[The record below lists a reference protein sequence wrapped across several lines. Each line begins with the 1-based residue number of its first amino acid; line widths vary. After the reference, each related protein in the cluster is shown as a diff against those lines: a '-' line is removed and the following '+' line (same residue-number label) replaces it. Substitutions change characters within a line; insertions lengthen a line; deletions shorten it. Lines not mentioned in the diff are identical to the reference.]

1 MNERVGQ
8 QLRTARLARGL
19 SLEQV
24 SKETHIK
31 PHYLEALEADDL
43 EKLPSRFQARGF
55 LRVYSSLLGLD
66 SEALLRQ
73 FDQSDRTAKTVPLS
87 SAPLATT
94 SSASSPIPPDEGGSS
109 PAIAEAAVN
118 RQADAFP
125 LSSPSPEAVLPP
137 PNETAQAIYSQ
148 IGAELR
154 RIRHHLGLSIEE
166 VEQQTHLR
174 PHHIQYM
181 EEGRFDRFASPVQ
194 GRGLLQLYASF
205 LGLNADAILLR
216 YADALQA
223 QLAARQ
229 GRQPR
234 RRVGEA
240 KPDRRTSYSWLW
252 SFEFIVMALLS
263 IGTLAFVVWGFSSVM
278 RTRASLPPTPTP
290 FSVAEALLAIEEL
303 SLATATENSPTL
315 TPTPLLEVSNPDAG
329 AGEQAPLS
337 STVSPQTGEEQE
349 LSIETGNPPLK
360 GQVQVIISAQ
370 QRAWLRVLVDGKELY
385 NGRITPGGV
394 FEYNAEQKIEIQ
406 SGNAA
411 ALKVMYNQQDLGILG
426 GVGEVVTRVFTPEG
440 VFLPTATI
448 TPTATRT
455 LRPSPTPRPTLTL
468 RPTRTPLP
476 TATSTPIPTP

>member
-31 PHYLEALEADDL
+31 PHYLEALEADEL

-55 LRVYSSLLGLD
+55 VRVYSSLLGLD

-73 FDQSDRTAKTVPLS
+73 FDQPDKPAKTAPPS
-87 SAPLATT
+87 AAPLATS
-94 SSASSPIPPDEGGSS
+94 SSASPPVLPDEGGSS
-109 PAIAEAAVN
+109 PAIAEAAAS
-118 RQADAFP
+118 RPADAFP
-125 LSSPSPEAVLPP
+125 LTSPSTEAASPS

-194 GRGLLQLYASF
+194 ARGLLQLYASF
-205 LGLNADAILLR
+205 LGLNADAVLLR

-223 QLAARQ
+223 QLAAKQ

-234 RRVGEA
+234 CQIREV
-240 KPDRRTSYSWLW
+240 KPARGTSYSWLW
-252 SFEFIVMALLS
+252 SFEFLVMALLS
-263 IGTLAFVVWGFSSVM
+263 LGTLAFVVWGFSSVM

-303 SLATATENSPTL
+303 SLTTATEISPTF
-315 TPTPLLEVSNPDAG
+315 TATPLLEVANPDAG
-329 AGEQAPLS
+329 VGEQAPLS
-337 STVSPQTGEEQE
+337 STVSPQAGEEPA
-349 LSIETGNPPLK
+349 LSSETGNSPLK

-385 NGRITPGGV
+385 NGRITPGAI
-394 FEYNAEQKIEIQ
+394 FEYNAEEKIEIQ

-426 GVGEVVTRVFTPEG
+426 GVGEVVTRVFTSEG

-455 LRPSPTPRPTLTL
+455 LRPSPTPRPTLTP

-476 TATSTPIPTP
+476 TATSSPIPTP

>member
-1 MNERVGQ
+1 MNESVGQ

-31 PHYLEALEADDL
+31 PHYLEALEADEL

-55 LRVYSSLLGLD
+55 VRVYSGLLGLD

-73 FDQSDRTAKTVPLS
+73 FDQPAKPATTATPSSVPHT
-87 SAPLATT
+87 TT
-94 SSASSPIPPDEGGSS
+94 SSASPPVLPHDGGSS
-109 PAIAEAAVN
+109 PAIEEAATN
-118 RQADAFP
+118 RQADNFS
-125 LSSPSPEAVLPP
+125 LSSPSPAAVSRS

-174 PHHIQYM
+174 PHHIRYM
-181 EEGRFDRFASPVQ
+181 EEGRFDQFASQQQ
-194 GRGLLQLYASF
+194 GRGLLLIYASF
-205 LGLNADAILLR
+205 LGLNADAVLLR

-223 QLAARQ
+223 QLAGRQ
-229 GRQPR
+229 NRQPR
-234 RRVGEA
+234 RRSGEA
-240 KPDRRTSYSWLW
+240 KPARGRSYSWLW
-252 SFEFIVMALLS
+252 SFEFIVMAILS
-263 IGTLAFVVWGFSSVM
+263 IGTLVFVVWGFSSVM

-290 FSVAEALLAIEEL
+290 FSVAEALLAIEE
-303 SLATATENSPTL
+303 SGLATATEISPTF
-315 TPTPLLEVSNPDAG
+315 TPTLLLEVPNPNAG
-329 AGEQAPLS
+329 AEEQAQLS
-337 STVSPQTGEEQE
+337 STVSPQAGEAQVIPTEK
-349 LSIETGNPPLK
+349 LNPVTTAK
-360 GQVQVIISAQ
+360 VQVIISAQ

-385 NGRITPGGV
+385 NGRITPGGI
-394 FEYNAEQKIEIQ
+394 FEYNGEEKIEIQ

-411 ALKVMYNQQDLGILG
+411 ALKVIYNQQDLGILG
-426 GVGEVVTRVFTPEG
+426 SVGEVVTRVFTAEG

-455 LRPSPTPRPTLTL
+455 LRPSPTPRPTLTP

-476 TATSTPIPTP
+476 TATSSPFPTP